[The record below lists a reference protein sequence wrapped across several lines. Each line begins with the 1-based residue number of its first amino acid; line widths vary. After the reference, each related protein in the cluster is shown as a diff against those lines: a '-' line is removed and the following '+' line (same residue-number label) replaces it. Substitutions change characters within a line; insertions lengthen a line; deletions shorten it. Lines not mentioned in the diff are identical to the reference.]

1 MQVCVLTERGYVLS
15 TAKSNLRRKSRMGS
29 VGDTRFSPSCDCGT
43 FVFLSDMSKAIVGD
57 RRGGDMKQITVD
69 ELIATWTPGER
80 EALKGLI
87 EECRE
92 REKAN
97 MRARI
102 ETARGLVRLAD
113 NLIGQLAEEV
123 LNVTKSNIKGRA

>member
-1 MQVCVLTERGYVLS
+1 M
-15 TAKSNLRRKSRMGS
+15 
-29 VGDTRFSPSCDCGT
+29 
-43 FVFLSDMSKAIVGD
+43 GD
-57 RRGGDMKQITVD
+57 RRGGDMRPITVD
-69 ELIATWTPGER
+69 ELIATWTPEER
-80 EALKGLI
+80 EALKDLI

-97 MRARI
+97 MRARV

-123 LNVTKSNIKGRA
+123 LNITKSNIKGRA